1 MRILIAGHLLFEGQ
15 DCAAIIEGGR
25 TFIEAS
31 RAEQGCIAY
40 NWSVDPLAPGTI
52 HVFEE
57 WESETDLGAHFRDP
71 SYLAMRAHLERSRLT
86 GFDVSIYSA
95 NGKEAVYDEEGQP
108 RSMIFGVPIMAS
120 AAQ

>member
-25 TFIEAS
+25 AFIDAS
-31 RAEQGCIAY
+31 RAEKGCIAY

-57 WESETDLGAHFRDP
+57 WESEADLGAHFKDP
-71 SYLAMRAHLERSRLT
+71 SYLSMRAHLERSTLT

-95 NGKEAVYDEEGQP
+95 NGKEPVYTAEGQP
-108 RSMIFGVPIMAS
+108 RDSIFGVSITADAPE
-120 AAQ
+120 